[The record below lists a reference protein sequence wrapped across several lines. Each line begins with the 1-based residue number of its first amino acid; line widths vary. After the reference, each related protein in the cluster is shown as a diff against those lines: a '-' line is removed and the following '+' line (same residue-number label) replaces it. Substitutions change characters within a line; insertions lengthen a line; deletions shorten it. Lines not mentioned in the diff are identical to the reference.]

1 MFRSMLVATDG
12 SVTANRAVERAASL
26 AARIGS
32 RVDLVTAYQPLRGL
46 RVAGAG
52 SNPELAEWRLT
63 PDSKADAV
71 LEEACTT
78 MRLAGVDATPHARR
92 GDPAD
97 AILTLA
103 EELGTDLVVVGN
115 RGLSSARRYLLGNVP
130 DKVSHHAPCSV
141 LIVNTG

>member
-1 MFRSMLVATDG
+1 MIRSMLVATDG

-32 RVDLVTAYQPLRGL
+32 RVDVVTAYQPLRRL
-46 RVAGAG
+46 RVSGG
-52 SNPELAEWRLT
+52 GDNPELGEWAIAR
-63 PDSKADAV
+63 DAKADAV
-71 LEEACTT
+71 LQEACTT
-78 MRLAGVDATPHARR
+78 MRLAGVDATPHARK
-92 GDPAD
+92 GDPAE

-103 EELGTDLVVVGN
+103 EELGSDLIVVGN